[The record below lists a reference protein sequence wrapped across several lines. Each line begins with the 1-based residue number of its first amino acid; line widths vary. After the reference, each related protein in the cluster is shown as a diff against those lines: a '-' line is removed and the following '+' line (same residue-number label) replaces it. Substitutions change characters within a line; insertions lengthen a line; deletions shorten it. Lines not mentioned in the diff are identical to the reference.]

1 MNMLLRKVFLLLYAV
16 KICIAVQYECDH
28 SYTSCGCGRFNVE
41 LTSTRNLSGENAL
54 KHSWPMIVFLN
65 FNRAALHAPCSGSI
79 LNNYFILTAAHC
91 VEKTP
96 PFYITIKAGIY
107 YPIDDNATTRVVDHI
122 YIHPNYTGH
131 TDGYANDI
139 ALLELSEPLNCN
151 DNFDITPTCIP
162 TLNASVNV
170 SQYPKNGAQLAVIG
184 WDSIRQ
190 GEAAKF
196 NALQQGEIFVI
207 DNNDRMCL
215 RSFIDP
221 EKQFCAGF
229 LKDGIG
235 KFDDIYFLI
244 INYLYLSE

>member
-16 KICIAVQYECDH
+16 KICIAVQYECDNR
-28 SYTSCGCGRFNVE
+28 YTSCGCGRFNVE
-41 LTSTRNLSGENAL
+41 LTSARNLSGENAVE
-54 KHSWPMIVFLN
+54 HSWPMIVSLEFYWL
-65 FNRAALHAPCSGSI
+65 ALKAPCSGSI

-91 VEKTP
+91 VEEIP
-96 PFYITIKAGIY
+96 SFYITIKAGIH
-107 YPIDDNATTRVVDHI
+107 YPMDVNAVTRVVDRI

-139 ALLELSEPLNCN
+139 ALLELSEPLNFN
-151 DNFDITPTCIP
+151 DNLDITPTCIP
-162 TLNASVNV
+162 TMNTSMNV

-190 GEAAKF
+190 GEIAKF

-235 KFDDIYFLI
+235 KFDDIYIF
-244 INYLYLSE
+244 